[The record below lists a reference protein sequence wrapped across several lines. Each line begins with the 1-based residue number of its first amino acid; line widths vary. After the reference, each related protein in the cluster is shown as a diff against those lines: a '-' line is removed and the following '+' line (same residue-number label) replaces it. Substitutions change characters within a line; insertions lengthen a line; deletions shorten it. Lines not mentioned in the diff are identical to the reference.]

1 MKIPQTPP
9 VSIPPVQ
16 YLPQLLTIGN
26 HCSSAAFQSFFTYKQ
41 PYKYILLFPILM
53 LKVATIIQCLEPY
66 FFIQDNIHLYQT
78 LLMSL
83 PKTHSK
89 NLLANL
95 KTQIH
100 SHTEEFYL

>member
-1 MKIPQTPP
+1 
-9 VSIPPVQ
+9 
-16 YLPQLLTIGN
+16 
-26 HCSSAAFQSFFTYKQ
+26 
-41 PYKYILLFPILM
+41 M

-100 SHTEEFYL
+100 SHPEEFYL